1 MKECESKLRLLQTAH
16 DLIFRNSYGS
26 VGVDQICEQSGVK
39 KGSFYHFFRSKS
51 ELTVAACEYQ
61 WEKSRSTLDRIFSAQ
76 IPPLERLDG
85 FFKLLLE
92 NQTGHLEQYGKVLG
106 CPYISLG
113 SELSTQDEA
122 VRLMSQ
128 QISDRKCR
136 YLEATLRDAMDLG
149 EIPKQDVKQLAQELH
164 FYLVGLLHE
173 AKIANSLFA
182 LSRMQAGAYRLIGL
196 RPAEAMS
203 RASG

>member
-51 ELTVAACEYQ
+51 ELTIAACEYQ

-76 IPPLERLDG
+76 IPPLERLEG
-85 FFKLLLE
+85 YFKLLLE
-92 NQTGHLEQYGKVLG
+92 NQSKHLEQHGKVLG

-173 AKIANSLFA
+173 AKIANSLSA

-196 RPAEAMS
+196 RPVDALS
-203 RASG
+203 RASV